1 MTIDTDVL
9 VIGAGPAGLTV
20 SALLATQGVKAL
32 TVTRYAGTAHSP
44 RAHITNQRT
53 VEVFRDLGIE
63 DRLLKIAT
71 PSSFMSNNV
80 WATSFAGQE
89 IARLQ
94 TWGTGVERKADYEA
108 ASPASMCNAPQHLL
122 EPLIRVAAEER
133 GADIRFNTELVSI
146 SQDETG
152 VTAVIQNR
160 LTGQEETVRARYA
173 VGADGARSTVAEQLG
188 FPMKGETG
196 LGAALNVWV
205 EADLTKYCEYRP
217 GVLYWMTQPGNDY
230 WVGSGTWINVKPF
243 TEWVVLS
250 MYDPADGEPDTS
262 EEALTARVQSTIGDP
277 SVKVT
282 IKAVSKWQINHMVA
296 ETYQIGRVFLAGD
309 AAHRHP
315 PANGLGSNTSVQDAF
330 NLAWKLAAVVSD
342 QADPRL
348 LETYTEERQPVGDFV
363 VDRALQSVR
372 DMAPISQSLGFRPGQ
387 SADEGWQSLNDL
399 FSPTEAAAARR
410 VELDKAVKLQNYQF
424 NALGV
429 ELGQHYTSAAVID
442 DGEPWPVTEKDP
454 QLHYLATT
462 KPGASLPHVW
472 LQHGIQKVSTLDTVG
487 RGKFTLITGID
498 DEVWREAARE
508 VAETLGIEIRVS
520 QVAVRG
526 EYDDVLGAWTN
537 IRDISDSGC
546 LLVRPDRFVA
556 WRQKVR
562 PDNPRQALLESF
574 TGILGRQLTAPT
586 HTIRTIQ

>member
-1 MTIDTDVL
+1 MTIDIDVL
-9 VIGAGPAGLTV
+9 VIGAGPAGLTM
-20 SALLATQGVKAL
+20 SALLAAQGVNAL
-32 TVTRYAGTAHSP
+32 TVTQYAGTAHSP

-122 EPLIRVAAEER
+122 EPIIRAAAEER

-230 WVGSGTWINVKPF
+230 WVGSGTWINVRPF

-250 MYDPADGEPDTS
+250 MYDPAEGEPDTS
-262 EEALTARVQSTIGDP
+262 EEALISRVQSTIGDP

-296 ETYQIGRVFLAGD
+296 ETYQLGRVFLAGD

-348 LETYTEERQPVGDFV
+348 LDTYTAERQPVGEFV

-410 VELDKAVKLQNYQF
+410 AELDKAVILQNYQF

-442 DGEPWPVTEKDP
+442 DGEAWPVTDKDP
-454 QLHYLATT
+454 QLYYMPTT

-472 LQHGIQKVSTLDTVG
+472 LQHGRQKVSSLDTVG
-487 RGKFTLITGID
+487 RGKFTLITGIG
-498 DEVWREAARE
+498 DEAWREAARE
-508 VAETLGIEIRVS
+508 VAETLGIDIRVS
-520 QVAVRG
+520 QLAVRG
-526 EYDDVLGAWTN
+526 EYDDILGAWTK

-556 WRQKVR
+556 WRQKIR
-562 PDNPRQALLESF
+562 PDNPQQALLESF
-574 TGILGRQLTAPT
+574 TAILGRQLTAP
-586 HTIRTIQ
+586 HPHN